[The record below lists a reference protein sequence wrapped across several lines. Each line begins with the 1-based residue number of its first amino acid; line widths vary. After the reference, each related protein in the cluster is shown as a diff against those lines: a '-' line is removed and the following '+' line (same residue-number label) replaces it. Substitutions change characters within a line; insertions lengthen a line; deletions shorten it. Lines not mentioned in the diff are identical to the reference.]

1 MIDTRSILST
11 QNMELENLKMKLATI
26 EDSYQVALLHVND
39 NEHSL
44 AFLEKQKTSNVEK
57 VITLNK
63 DISMIKSLCEEN
75 EEQVQERNEEMKN
88 KKTTAVTH
96 KNVSIP
102 FPLPQMEEV
111 QHLNEFLH
119 KLMTEINSYEPNK
132 KQQPLLESSSS
143 SSSSSSS
150 PSAIEL
156 KSSQVFQSPF
166 LSSSKFPTSSSSI
179 PFVLPFPSNPSSSSS
194 LYPSESYFQM
204 ISDRMKWIYQ
214 NDFEK
219 EQKKTKHFEEKIVSL
234 QKKIKETEFE
244 TEQLSIH
251 SIEVQRRKDQLL
263 SSRNSLLKLLQQSKL
278 ILEQN
283 SRKLINDVSSES
295 NICLCFFLFTYI
307 SLIDES
313 IRRRNPTLRERKDG
327 PTAIVVFTE

>member
-26 EDSYQVALLHVND
+26 EDSYQVTLLHVND

-44 AFLEKQKTSNVEK
+44 AFLEKQKTANVEK

-63 DISMIKSLCEEN
+63 EISMIKSLCEETDEQLHDKH
-75 EEQVQERNEEMKN
+75 EEIKN
-88 KKTTAVTH
+88 KKTTSAANN

-132 KQQPLLESSSS
+132 KQQPLLEASS

-150 PSAIEL
+150 PSAIEMQ
-156 KSSQVFQSPF
+156 SSQVFQSPSHF
-166 LSSSKFPTSSSSI
+166 LSSSKFPTSSST
-179 PFVLPFPSNPSSSSS
+179 PLALPFPSNPSSSS

-219 EQKKTKHFEEKIVSL
+219 QQKKTKQFEEKLISL
-234 QKKIKETEFE
+234 QKKIQETEFE
-244 TEQLSIH
+244 NEQLSIH
-251 SIEVQRRKDQLL
+251 SIEVQRRKDHMLA
-263 SSRNSLLKLLQQSKL
+263 SRNSLLKLLQQSKL

-283 SRKLINDVSSES
+283 SRKLINDVSSEL
-295 NICLCFFLFTYI
+295 NTFVCVYFLFT
-307 SLIDES
+307 SFVN
-313 IRRRNPTLRERKDG
+313 R
-327 PTAIVVFTE
+327 

>member
-39 NEHSL
+39 NEHSW

-102 FPLPQMEEV
+102 FSLPQMEEV

-156 KSSQVFQSPF
+156 QASQVFKSPF
-166 LSSSKFPTSSSSI
+166 LSSSKFPTSSST
-179 PFVLPFPSNPSSSSS
+179 PLVLPFPSNPSSSSS

-219 EQKKTKHFEEKIVSL
+219 QQKKTKHFEEKIVSL

-283 SRKLINDVSSES
+283 SRKLISDVSSEL
-295 NICLCFFLFTYI
+295 NNFFVFLQFTF

-313 IRRRNPTLRERKDG
+313 LRRRNSTVRERENG
-327 PTAIVVFTE
+327 SSAIIILTE

>member
-26 EDSYQVALLHVND
+26 EDSYQVTLLHVND

-44 AFLEKQKTSNVEK
+44 AFLEKQKTTNVET

-63 DISMIKSLCEEN
+63 EISMIKSLCEEN
-75 EEQVQERNEEMKN
+75 DEQVHGKHEEIRN
-88 KKTTAVTH
+88 KKTTSAANNN
-96 KNVSIP
+96 NVSIP

-119 KLMTEINSYEPNK
+119 KLMTEINSYEPSK
-132 KQQPLLESSSS
+132 KQQPPLLESSSS

-150 PSAIEL
+150 PSAIEMQ
-156 KSSQVFQSPF
+156 SSQMFQSPSHF
-166 LSSSKFPTSSSSI
+166 LSNSKFPTSSSTLA
-179 PFVLPFPSNPSSSSS
+179 LPFPSNPSSSS

-219 EQKKTKHFEEKIVSL
+219 QQKKTKQFEEKIVSL

-244 TEQLSIH
+244 IEQLSIN
-251 SIEVQRRKDQLL
+251 SIEVQRRKDHMLA
-263 SSRNSLLKLLQQSKL
+263 SRNSLLKLLQQSKL

-283 SRKLINDVSSES
+283 SRKLINDVS
-295 NICLCFFLFTYI
+295 L
-307 SLIDES
+307 
-313 IRRRNPTLRERKDG
+313 
-327 PTAIVVFTE
+327 